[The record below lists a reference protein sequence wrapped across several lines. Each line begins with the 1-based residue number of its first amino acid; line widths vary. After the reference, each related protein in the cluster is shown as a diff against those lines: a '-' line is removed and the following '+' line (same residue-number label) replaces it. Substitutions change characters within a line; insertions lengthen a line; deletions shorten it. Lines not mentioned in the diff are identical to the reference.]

1 MPNTVRRF
9 EDVLEELLR
18 DPETRAA
25 YEALEPAYQVAC
37 RRIEQG
43 LTQEELA
50 GRVGTK
56 QPSIARLEAGRREP
70 SLSYLRRVAAALGCR
85 LDVRLV
91 PQDATPDAGQTGSP
105 RP

>member
-1 MPNTVRRF
+1 MSNVVRRYA
-9 EDVLEELLR
+9 DVKEELLR

-50 GRVGTK
+50 TRVGTK
-56 QPSIARLEAGRREP
+56 QPSIARLEAGRGEP
-70 SLSYLRRVAAALGCR
+70 SISYLRRVAAALGCQ
-85 LDVRLV
+85 LDIRLV
-91 PQDATPDAGQTGSP
+91 PQDATPNADQPSSP
-105 RP
+105 RT

>member
-9 EDVLEELLR
+9 EDVLEEMLR

-50 GRVGTK
+50 RRAGTK

-70 SLSYLRRVAAALGCR
+70 SLAYLRRVAAALGCR

-91 PQDATPDAGQTGSP
+91 PQDAVQGTDSHDSP
-105 RP
+105 RA